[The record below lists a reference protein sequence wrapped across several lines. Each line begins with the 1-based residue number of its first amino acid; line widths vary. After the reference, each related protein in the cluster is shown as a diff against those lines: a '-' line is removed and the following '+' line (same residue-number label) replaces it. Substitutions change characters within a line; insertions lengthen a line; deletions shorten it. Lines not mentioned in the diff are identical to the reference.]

1 MFPSI
6 KNLPPPPPDNEKI
19 KKEVGKTTTNEN
31 SIPTITTVITK
42 PTSTYSSLQ
51 CIERL
56 LPHIQISI
64 KESKSTVARDIIS
77 RMAINNKILFYELAA
92 IRIQSLIRT
101 FLSQLRCHRI
111 KRRKELFLNITEYC
125 ARRYLEEFVLSTCFE
140 ISLEFYRQHQR
151 YKILKNTV
159 EKEIILSCD
168 NIINEIL
175 IELVLEIANT
185 TIKDAIDVVI
195 TLRYAYKYIQ
205 YSTSFFILSTVYG

>member
-6 KNLPPPPPDNEKI
+6 KNLPPPPPYNEKI
-19 KKEVGKTTTNEN
+19 KKKVDKTTTKEN
-31 SIPTITTVITK
+31 SIPTITPK
-42 PTSTYSSLQ
+42 PTSTYSSLR

-77 RMAINNKILFYELAA
+77 RMALNNKILFYELAA